1 MHWYWNMSSL
11 LLKEN
16 MVNEGSSPGLKR
28 ELEKRIV
35 DLYKVLLSYQM
46 RSVCSYYRNQFLGS
60 LRDVVKL
67 DDWDGNLKNVQ
78 DAENAVRQDSDAYNA
93 QQIRSHLEQLVDN
106 AKSQQ
111 TKLLQD
117 IYQALQEQLD
127 RGANA
132 ELAYY
137 SGRRTLE
144 IAAKRYTDR

>member
-1 MHWYWNMSSL
+1 MSSL

-16 MVNEGSSPGLKR
+16 MVDEGSSAELKR
-28 ELEKRIV
+28 ELEKQIV
-35 DLYKVLLSYQM
+35 DLYKALLSYQM

-60 LRDVVKL
+60 LRDVIKL

-127 RGANA
+127 RSANA

-137 SGRRTLE
+137 SGRRTSE